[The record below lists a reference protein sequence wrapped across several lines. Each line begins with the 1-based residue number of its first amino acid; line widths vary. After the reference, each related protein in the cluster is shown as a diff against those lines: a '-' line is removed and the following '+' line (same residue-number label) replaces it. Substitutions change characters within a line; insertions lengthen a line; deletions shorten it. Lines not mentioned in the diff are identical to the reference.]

1 MLKKLALLFSVLAL
15 AVASAGTPA
24 FKGGK
29 YRINLVQPSVVNG
42 TALKAG
48 EYFMTVDESKVTI
61 LNGKEPLEV
70 PAKIESVDRKYD
82 HTAIRYSSDAGK
94 TTITEIRIGGTN
106 TKVVFNP

>member
-1 MLKKLALLFSVLAL
+1 MLKKLVLVFTILAL

-42 TALKAG
+42 TDLKAG
-48 EYFMTVDESKVTI
+48 EYLMTLGESKVTI
-61 LNGKEPLEV
+61 LNGKQPVEV
-70 PAKIESVDRKYD
+70 PAKIESVDKKFD
-82 HTAIRYSSDAGK
+82 HTAIRYTNQAGK
-94 TTITEIRIGGTN
+94 TMISEIRLGGTK